1 MEDIALSE
9 LQQSVLIIDDVPS
22 ARLMLADMLHELGFA
37 ECLEARNGLEALE
50 VLSQR
55 PVRLIFCDLMMEG
68 MNGIDF
74 LQALKSRDIPSV
86 PPIIFVSS
94 HGDLD
99 SFDGALGLGAS
110 DYIVK
115 PVNFNKLRRKVES
128 ALKKEV

>member
-1 MEDIALSE
+1 MEDIPLFD

-22 ARLMLADMLHELGFA
+22 ARLILADMLRELGFS
-37 ECLEARNGLEALE
+37 ECLEAKDGREALE
-50 VLSQR
+50 VLRDHS
-55 PVRLIFCDLMMEG
+55 VRLIFCDLMMEG
-68 MNGIDF
+68 MSGIDF
-74 LQALKSRDIPSV
+74 LQALKDRRMAAV

-115 PVNFNKLRRKVES
+115 PVSINKLRRKVES
-128 ALKKEV
+128 ALKRDG